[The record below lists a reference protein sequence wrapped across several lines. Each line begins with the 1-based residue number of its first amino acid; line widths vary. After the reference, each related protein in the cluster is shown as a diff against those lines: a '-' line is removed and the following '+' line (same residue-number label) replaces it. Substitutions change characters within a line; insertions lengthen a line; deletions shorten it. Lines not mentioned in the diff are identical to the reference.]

1 MKISILLLV
10 SLLMAKVALG
20 ADPAPGDALRASD
33 PPSAATGQSP
43 PAADQSGRSITADM
57 ALATDVWPL
66 VGEARLKVLIW
77 EVYDSALFTPSGRWQ
92 GDAPYRLSL
101 HYLRN
106 IPAAKLVE
114 ETEKAWREQGRNHPR
129 LNEWLGLLGDLWPD
143 ITEGDNLV
151 FGLNELG
158 DSAFWFNG
166 SPLGSIEDRDF
177 GPLFGGIW
185 LDPDTPRPELRA
197 QLIGPTSKLA
207 KNSQP
212 EQTLAVALF

>member
-1 MKISILLLV
+1 MKSFVLLIACLLV
-10 SLLMAKVALG
+10 TGVALG
-20 ADPAPGDALRASD
+20 ADLGVEESTRTSVLVGV
-33 PPSAATGQSP
+33 PSGQSATSIDQ
-43 PAADQSGRSITADM
+43 AAMASSGEL

-77 EVYDSALFTPSGRWQ
+77 EVYDSALFTPSGHWQ

-114 ETEKAWREQGRNHPR
+114 ETEKAWRQQGRDHPR
-129 LNEWLGLLGDLWPD
+129 LNEWLALLDELWPD
-143 ITEGDNLV
+143 ITEADNLV
-151 FGLNELG
+151 FGLNVSG

-166 SPLGSIEDRDF
+166 SALGSIEDRDF

-197 QLIGPTSKLA
+197 QLIGPASELA
-207 KNSQP
+207 QNSRP
-212 EQTLAVALF
+212 

>member
-1 MKISILLLV
+1 MKISILLLMY
-10 SLLMAKVALG
+10 LLVTKVALG
-20 ADPAPGDALRASD
+20 ADPAPGDALRAPD
-33 PPSAATGQSP
+33 PTGAATGQSP
-43 PAADQSGRSITADM
+43 PAADQLGRAITDEM

-77 EVYDSALFTPSGRWQ
+77 EVYDSALFTPSGLWQ

-197 QLIGPTSKLA
+197 QLIGPASKLA
-207 KNSQP
+207 QNSQP
-212 EQTLAVALF
+212 

>member
-10 SLLMAKVALG
+10 SLLVTKVALG
-20 ADPAPGDALRASD
+20 ADPTQGDALRAPDSAG
-33 PPSAATGQSP
+33 AATGQSP
-43 PAADQSGRSITADM
+43 RAADQSGRAITDEM

-77 EVYDSALFTPSGRWQ
+77 EVYDSALFTPSGHWQ

-106 IPAAKLVE
+106 IPVAKLVE
-114 ETEKAWREQGRNHPR
+114 ETEKAWRQQGRDHPR
-129 LNEWLGLLGDLWPD
+129 LNEWLDLLGELWPD

-151 FGLNELG
+151 FGLGASG

-197 QLIGPTSKLA
+197 QLIGPASELA
-207 KNSQP
+207 QNSWP
-212 EQTLAVALF
+212 

>member
-10 SLLMAKVALG
+10 SLLVTKVALG
-20 ADPAPGDALRASD
+20 ADPSPGDALRAPD
-33 PPSAATGQSP
+33 PTGAAAGQSP
-43 PAADQSGRSITADM
+43 PAADQSGRAITGEM

-129 LNEWLGLLGDLWPD
+129 LNQWLGLLGDLWPD

-185 LDPDTPRPELRA
+185 LDPDTPRPELRV
-197 QLIGPTSKLA
+197 QLIGPASKLA
-207 KNSQP
+207 QNRQP
-212 EQTLAVALF
+212 

>member
-1 MKISILLLV
+1 MLLIACLIV
-10 SLLMAKVALG
+10 TGVALG
-20 ADPAPGDALRASD
+20 ADLGVEESTRTPVLVGAPS
-33 PPSAATGQSP
+33 GQS
-43 PAADQSGRSITADM
+43 ATFIDQSAMASSDEL

-77 EVYDSALFTPSGRWQ
+77 EVYDSALFTPSGHWQ

-114 ETEKAWREQGRNHPR
+114 ETEKAWRQQGRDHPR
-129 LNEWLGLLGDLWPD
+129 LNEWLALLGELWPD
-143 ITEGDNLV
+143 ITEADNLV
-151 FGLNELG
+151 FGLNASG

-166 SPLGSIEDRDF
+166 SALGSIEDRDF

-197 QLIGPTSKLA
+197 QLIGPASELA
-207 KNSQP
+207 QNSRP
-212 EQTLAVALF
+212 

>member
-10 SLLMAKVALG
+10 SLLVTKVALG
-20 ADPAPGDALRASD
+20 ADPTQGDALRAPDSAG
-33 PPSAATGQSP
+33 AATGQSP
-43 PAADQSGRSITADM
+43 RAADQSGRAITDEM

-77 EVYDSALFTPSGRWQ
+77 EVYDSALFTPSGHWQ

-114 ETEKAWREQGRNHPR
+114 QTENAWRQQGRDHPR
-129 LNEWLGLLGDLWPD
+129 LNEWLDLLGELWPD

-151 FGLNELG
+151 FGLSALG
-158 DSAFWFNG
+158 ESAFWFNG
-166 SPLGSIEDRDF
+166 SPLGSIDDRDF

-197 QLIGPTSKLA
+197 QLIGPASELA
-207 KNSQP
+207 QNSRP
-212 EQTLAVALF
+212 

>member
-1 MKISILLLV
+1 MKTSVPLLAFLLV
-10 SLLMAKVALG
+10 TGILLG
-20 ADPAPGDALRASD
+20 ADPAQGDSSVAPD
-33 PPSAATGQSP
+33 PIGAVAGQSP
-43 PAADQSGRSITADM
+43 PAADQSGRAITNEM

-197 QLIGPTSKLA
+197 QLIGPASKLA
-207 KNSQP
+207 QNSQP
-212 EQTLAVALF
+212 

>member
-1 MKISILLLV
+1 MKISIVLLV
-10 SLLMAKVALG
+10 SLLVTKVALG
-20 ADPAPGDALRASD
+20 TDPVPGNALRAPDS
-33 PPSAATGQSP
+33 PGEATGQSP
-43 PAADQSGRSITADM
+43 PAADQSGRAKTDEM
-57 ALATDVWPL
+57 ALAADVWPL

-151 FGLNELG
+151 FGLNESG

-207 KNSQP
+207 KNSQ
-212 EQTLAVALF
+212 Q

>member
-1 MKISILLLV
+1 MKHSA
-10 SLLMAKVALG
+10 LLMASLFVTQVALG
-20 ADPAPGDALRASD
+20 TERAPGDASPSPELNSANSGQLSPSIDDKSALQASSD
-33 PPSAATGQSP
+33 LS
-43 PAADQSGRSITADM
+43 
-57 ALATDVWPL
+57 LAIDVWPV

-92 GDAPYRLSL
+92 GVAPYRLSL
-101 HYLRN
+101 RYLRD

-114 ETEKAWREQGRNHPR
+114 ETEKAWQEQGRSHPR
-129 LNEWLGLLGDLWPD
+129 LSEWLGLLGDLWPD
-143 ITEGDNLV
+143 LTEGDNLV
-151 FGLNELG
+151 FGLNASG

-197 QLIGPTSKLA
+197 ELIGPASDLA
-207 KNSQP
+207 QNSRP
-212 EQTLAVALF
+212 

>member
-10 SLLMAKVALG
+10 SLLVTKVALG

-33 PPSAATGQSP
+33 PPGATTGQSP

-166 SPLGSIEDRDF
+166 SPLGNIEDRDF

-197 QLIGPTSKLA
+197 QLIGPASKLA
-207 KNSQP
+207 QNSQP
-212 EQTLAVALF
+212 

>member
-1 MKISILLLV
+1 MKLSIVLLV
-10 SLLMAKVALG
+10 SLLVTKA
-20 ADPAPGDALRASD
+20 ALRAD
-33 PPSAATGQSP
+33 PVPGNALRAPDSPGEATGQSP
-43 PAADQSGRSITADM
+43 PAADQSGRAKTDEM

-114 ETEKAWREQGRNHPR
+114 ETEKAWREQGRNHSR
-129 LNEWLGLLGDLWPD
+129 VNEWLGLLGDLWPD

-197 QLIGPTSKLA
+197 QLIGPASKLA
-207 KNSQP
+207 QNSQP
-212 EQTLAVALF
+212 

>member
-1 MKISILLLV
+1 MKASSLFLSSLLL
-10 SLLMAKVALG
+10 SAVAVG
-20 ADPAPGDALRASD
+20 ADLAPEDSSQSPELTGAASRQ
-33 PPSAATGQSP
+33 SAAFI
-43 PAADQSGRSITADM
+43 DQSEVAPSNEL
-57 ALATDVWPL
+57 ALATDVWPM
-66 VGEARLKVLIW
+66 VGEARLKVFIW

-92 GDAPYRLSL
+92 GDAPYQLSL
-101 HYLRN
+101 RYLRD

-114 ETEKAWREQGRNHPR
+114 ETEKAWQEQGRSHPR
-129 LNEWLGLLGDLWPD
+129 LNEWLVLLGELWPD

-151 FGLNELG
+151 FGLNASG

-166 SPLGSIEDRDF
+166 SPIGSIDDRDF

-212 EQTLAVALF
+212 

>member
-10 SLLMAKVALG
+10 SLLVTKVALG

-33 PPSAATGQSP
+33 PPGATTGQSP
-43 PAADQSGRSITADM
+43 PAADQSGRAKTDEM

-77 EVYDSALFTPSGRWQ
+77 EVYDSTLFTPSGRWQ

-197 QLIGPTSKLA
+197 QLIGPASKLA
-207 KNSQP
+207 QNSQP
-212 EQTLAVALF
+212 

>member
-1 MKISILLLV
+1 MKISIILLV
-10 SLLMAKVALG
+10 SLLVTKVALG
-20 ADPAPGDALRASD
+20 ADPVPGNALRAPDS
-33 PPSAATGQSP
+33 PGEATGQSP
-43 PAADQSGRSITADM
+43 PAADQSGRAKTDEI

-114 ETEKAWREQGRNHPR
+114 ETEKAWREQGRYHPK

-151 FGLNELG
+151 FGLNEWG

-197 QLIGPTSKLA
+197 KLIGPTSKLA

-212 EQTLAVALF
+212 

>member
-1 MKISILLLV
+1 MKLSIVLLV
-10 SLLMAKVALG
+10 SLLVTKVALG
-20 ADPAPGDALRASD
+20 ADPVPGNALRAPDS
-33 PPSAATGQSP
+33 PGEATGQSP
-43 PAADQSGRSITADM
+43 PAADQSGRAKTDEI

-151 FGLNELG
+151 FGLNEWG

-212 EQTLAVALF
+212 

>member
-1 MKISILLLV
+1 MKISIVLLMSLLV
-10 SLLMAKVALG
+10 TKVALG
-20 ADPAPGDALRASD
+20 ADPAPGDALRAPD
-33 PPSAATGQSP
+33 PTGATTGQSP

-129 LNEWLGLLGDLWPD
+129 LNEWLGLLGDLWPH

-185 LDPDTPRPELRA
+185 LDTDTPRPELRA
-197 QLIGPTSKLA
+197 QLIRPTSKLA

-212 EQTLAVALF
+212 

>member
-1 MKISILLLV
+1 MKTAVLLAA
-10 SLLMAKVALG
+10 SLLMTGISLG
-20 ADPAPGDALRASD
+20 EDLAPEDPSRSPDQTGAASEQSS
-33 PPSAATGQSP
+33 PSIDESAGATSNEL
-43 PAADQSGRSITADM
+43 

-77 EVYDSALFTPSGRWQ
+77 EVYDSALFTPSGHWQ

-114 ETEKAWREQGRNHPR
+114 ETEKAWREQGRSHPR
-129 LNEWLGLLGDLWPD
+129 LSEWLGLLGDLWPD
-143 ITEGDNLV
+143 LTEGDNLV
-151 FGLNELG
+151 FGLNASG

-177 GPLFGGIW
+177 GPLFGEIW

-197 QLIGPTSKLA
+197 QLIGPASALA
-207 KNSQP
+207 QNSRP
-212 EQTLAVALF
+212 

>member
-10 SLLMAKVALG
+10 YLLVTKVALG

-33 PPSAATGQSP
+33 PPGATTGQSP

-197 QLIGPTSKLA
+197 QLIGPASKLA
-207 KNSQP
+207 QNSQP
-212 EQTLAVALF
+212 

>member
-1 MKISILLLV
+1 MKSSVLLIACLLV
-10 SLLMAKVALG
+10 IGVALG
-20 ADPAPGDALRASD
+20 GDLGVEDSIRSPVIVAAPS
-33 PPSAATGQSP
+33 GQS
-43 PAADQSGRSITADM
+43 ATSIDQSAVASSGEL

-77 EVYDSALFTPSGRWQ
+77 EVYDSALFTPSGHWQ

-114 ETEKAWREQGRNHPR
+114 ETEKAWRQQGRDHPR
-129 LNEWLGLLGDLWPD
+129 LNEWLALLGELWPD
-143 ITEGDNLV
+143 ITEADNLV
-151 FGLNELG
+151 FGLNASG

-166 SPLGSIEDRDF
+166 SALGSIEDRDF

-197 QLIGPTSKLA
+197 QLIGPASELA
-207 KNSQP
+207 QNSRP
-212 EQTLAVALF
+212 

>member
-10 SLLMAKVALG
+10 SLLVTKVALG
-20 ADPAPGDALRASD
+20 ADPAQGDALRAPD
-33 PPSAATGQSP
+33 PAAAATGQSS
-43 PAADQSGRSITADM
+43 PAADQSGRAITYEM

-114 ETEKAWREQGRNHPR
+114 ETEKAWRDQGRNHPK
-129 LNEWLGLLGDLWPD
+129 LNQWLGLLGDLWPD

-151 FGLNELG
+151 FGLNALG

-197 QLIGPTSKLA
+197 QLIGPASKLA

-212 EQTLAVALF
+212 

>member
-1 MKISILLLV
+1 MKNSIVLLMSLLV
-10 SLLMAKVALG
+10 TKVALG

-33 PPSAATGQSP
+33 PPGAATGQSP

-114 ETEKAWREQGRNHPR
+114 ETEKAWRDQGRNHPR

-158 DSAFWFNG
+158 YSAFWFNG
-166 SPLGSIEDRDF
+166 SALGSIEDRDF

-207 KNSQP
+207 KNS
-212 EQTLAVALF
+212 

>member
-1 MKISILLLV
+1 MKTSVLLLAA
-10 SLLMAKVALG
+10 LLLPGIPLG
-20 ADPAPGDALRASD
+20 VESAPGESRPAPD
-33 PPSAATGQSP
+33 PTGAATVQPP
-43 PAADQSGRSITADM
+43 PAGEM

-77 EVYDSALFTPSGRWQ
+77 EVYDSALFTPSGHWQ

-114 ETEKAWREQGRNHPR
+114 ETEKAWREQGRSHPR
-129 LNEWLGLLGDLWPD
+129 LSEWLGLLGDLWPD
-143 ITEGDNLV
+143 LTEGDNLV
-151 FGLNELG
+151 FGLNASG

-177 GPLFGGIW
+177 GPVFGGIW

-197 QLIGPTSKLA
+197 ELIGPASDSA
-207 KNSQP
+207 QNSRP
-212 EQTLAVALF
+212 

>member
-33 PPSAATGQSP
+33 PPGATTGQSP

-197 QLIGPTSKLA
+197 QLIGPA
-207 KNSQP
+207 
-212 EQTLAVALF
+212 

>member
-1 MKISILLLV
+1 MKLSIVLLV
-10 SLLMAKVALG
+10 SLLVTKVALG
-20 ADPAPGDALRASD
+20 ADPVPGNALRAPDS
-33 PPSAATGQSP
+33 PGEATGQSP
-43 PAADQSGRSITADM
+43 PAADQSGRAKTDEI

-66 VGEARLKVLIW
+66 VGQARLKVLIW
-77 EVYDSALFTPSGRWQ
+77 KVYDSALFTPSGRWQ

-151 FGLNELG
+151 FGLNEWG

-212 EQTLAVALF
+212 

>member
-1 MKISILLLV
+1 MKISILLLM
-10 SLLMAKVALG
+10 SLLVTKVALG
-20 ADPAPGDALRASD
+20 ADPAPGVALRAPD
-33 PPSAATGQSP
+33 PIGAATGQSP
-43 PAADQSGRSITADM
+43 TAADQSGRAITDEM

-197 QLIGPTSKLA
+197 QLIGPASKLA
-207 KNSQP
+207 QNSQP
-212 EQTLAVALF
+212 